1 LCETTGL
8 ARYRDR
14 QQARHGAQVV
24 TAGARNFTVSTFA
37 CPGCLGFHLEH
48 AYKKEPIIVARE
60 PDVHA
65 AFKTQLSTE
74 KRRYILF
81 DVENL
86 THGAKATPEE
96 LANFWNELKHRAPGI
111 SAQDHIVVG
120 AGRYVSRKYRAAIH
134 GENIRWVVGADAPDG
149 ADRALLSAIDL
160 HHVARNF
167 DELLIMSGDQAFAP
181 LARRAKKFGLR
192 VHLVTAEHPQRR
204 SSLSREL
211 SATADTR
218 TVVQLEPHT
227 QEHDNVTPIRR
238 IVASMNRRIH
248 SQDDAA

>member
-1 LCETTGL
+1 M
-8 ARYRDR
+8 
-14 QQARHGAQVV
+14 
-24 TAGARNFTVSTFA
+24 
-37 CPGCLGFHLEH
+37 
-48 AYKKEPIIVARE
+48 ARE
-60 PDVHA
+60 PEVHT
-65 AFKTQLSTE
+65 AFKAGLPAK

-86 THGAKATPEE
+86 TLGAKATPDE
-96 LANFWNELKHRAPGI
+96 LADFWNELKQQAPGI

-120 AGRYVSRKYRAAIH
+120 AGRYVSRMYRAAIH

-149 ADRALLSAIDL
+149 ADRALLAAIDL

-167 DELLIMSGDQAFAP
+167 DELLIMSGDHAFAP

-192 VHLVTAEHPQRR
+192 VHVVTTEHPEQR
-204 SSLSREL
+204 SMLSREL
-211 SATADTR
+211 SATADTH
-218 TVVQLEPHT
+218 TVVQLEPQT
-227 QEHDNVTPIRR
+227 PGHDNVTQIRR